1 MSYAYRAWCRT
12 RYPLHDRWLAQYR
25 AISPWDRAIKGISSL
40 EVAVMRILKGEVHRH
55 TGKSSVTLLLDLKGF
70 YENVDHVELVEK
82 AMELGYPAILLQG
95 ALQLYQGHR
104 HLVAENMVSPPL
116 VATKGILAGCPSRRG
131 LARLFSTTW

>member
-1 MSYAYRAWCRT
+1 
-12 RYPLHDRWLAQYR
+12 
-25 AISPWDRAIKGISSL
+25 
-40 EVAVMRILKGEVHRH
+40 MRILKGEVHRH